1 MKKVLIVSFN
11 PVYPLYSGGALAQYY
26 FIDELKD
33 IVQFVLCTEVKT
45 EKELGNI
52 RMLQEKQPNLKI
64 YYTHKKQDNIRKS
77 LIYSLKSLIKNI
89 LFAKSKNQVS
99 ASDADDFTD
108 NYFEHVDHVYSR
120 EFVDM
125 LLEVIQEEKI
135 SQVQLD
141 FYETIDLCWV
151 LPESIRKIFIHH
163 EVRYKRLTLAAAKS
177 SVSDNYKQFLIDKTE
192 AFERMC
198 LRKMDY
204 VAVFNEDD
212 LSRIKDDCKLI
223 TLSPYA
229 IPKELIIKEEVSPVF
244 DKFIFLGGE
253 GHTPNKLGLFW
264 FIESVYLSGT
274 AAERFPLY
282 IIGDWSEEVKS
293 KYQMHPEIVFCGLV
307 EHLSPYYEKAILV
320 NPVLTG
326 AGIRTKILQAFVNHV
341 PVISTRFGAEGCYTG
356 VNPGHIVLFDDAEEF
371 NAALNTVDF
380 KNLTDK
386 AYQYYQS
393 AFVKSNLAKIRYD
406 IYN

>member
-11 PVYPLYSGGALAQYY
+11 PIYPLYSGGALAQYY

-33 IVQFVLCTEVKT
+33 KVQFILCTEVKT
-45 EKELGNI
+45 EKELKNI
-52 RMLQEKQPNLKI
+52 WMLQEKQPNLKI
-64 YYTHKKQDNIRKS
+64 HYTYTKQNNVSKSFKYRLKTLIRKM
-77 LIYSLKSLIKNI
+77 LQVKKT
-89 LFAKSKNQVS
+89 NQGS
-99 ASDADDFTD
+99 PSGADDFTD

-120 EFVDM
+120 EFTDM
-125 LLEVIQEEKI
+125 LLEVIQTEKI
-135 SQVQLD
+135 SQVQFD
-141 FYETIDLCWV
+141 FYETIDLCW
-151 LPESIRKIFIHH
+151 LFPDSIRKIFIHH

-177 SVSDNYKQFLIDKTE
+177 KVSEHYKKFLIDKTE

-198 LRKMDY
+198 LRKMDH
-204 VAVFNEDD
+204 VVVFNEDD
-212 LSRIKDDCKLI
+212 FSIIKEDCKNI

-229 IPKELIIKEEVSPVF
+229 IPKELIIKEEISPEF
-244 DKFIFLGGE
+244 NKFIFLGGE

-264 FIESVYLSGT
+264 FIESVYFSGT
-274 AAERFPLY
+274 VSQQFPLY
-282 IIGDWSEEVKS
+282 IIGDWSEEVKN

-307 EHLSPYYEKAILV
+307 EDLRPYYENAILV

-341 PVISTRFGAEGCYTG
+341 PVISTRFGAEGCFTG
-356 VNPGHIVLFDDAEEF
+356 VNPDHIVLFDEAEEF
-371 NAALNTVDF
+371 NAALKTVDF
-380 KNLTDK
+380 KVLTEK

-393 AFVKSNLAKIRYD
+393 AFVQSNLAKIRYD

>member
-33 IVQFVLCTEVKT
+33 EVQYVLCTEVRT
-45 EKELGNI
+45 EKELENI
-52 RMLQEKQPNLKI
+52 RILQEKQPNLKI
-64 YYTHKKQDNIRKS
+64 YYTCKKQDNARKS
-77 LIYSLKSLIKNI
+77 LIYRLKSLIKKI
-89 LFAKSKNQVS
+89 LLVKKKHQVS
-99 ASDADDFTD
+99 PSDADDFTD
-108 NYFEHVDHVYSR
+108 NYFEHVDHVYSH
-120 EFVDM
+120 EFVNL
-125 LLEVIQEEKI
+125 LLEVIQTENI
-135 SQVQLD
+135 GQVQLD

-163 EVRYKRLTLAAAKS
+163 EVRYKRLILAAAKS

-198 LRKMDY
+198 LRKMDH
-204 VAVFNEDD
+204 VVVFNEDD
-212 LSRIKDDCKLI
+212 FSRIKDDCKAI
-223 TLSPYA
+223 TVSPYA
-229 IPKELIIKEEVSPVF
+229 IPKELIIKEEISPKF

-264 FIESVYLSGT
+264 FIESVYFSGT
-274 AAERFPLY
+274 ASQRFPLY
-282 IIGDWSEEVKS
+282 IIGDWSEEVKN
-293 KYQMHPEIVFCGLV
+293 KYQKHPEIVFCGLV
-307 EHLSPYYEKAILV
+307 ENLSPHYENAILV

-341 PVISTRFGAEGCYTG
+341 PVISTRFGAEGCFTG
-356 VNPGHIVLFDDAEEF
+356 IHPNHIVLFDDAEEF
-371 NAALNTVDF
+371 NAALKTIDF
-380 KNLTDK
+380 KDLTEK

-393 AFVKSNLAKIRYD
+393 AFVHSNLPKIRYE